1 MTPSKAVVRDDPQ
14 MNPNSLHDF
23 HRARRGPKNVPE
35 IVMSTPIEEATAT
48 ESPAKNPG
56 HGHATTRH
64 IQFALFDQ
72 RTSNAPFGYEHFVSL
87 PPGYDDG
94 EHEGRKW
101 PLILFLHGAGES
113 QRAANESYASIRHG
127 IPKVI
132 LCYDKIKCAYS
143 SSLGTGGDHDVS
155 PSRLSPAL
163 DIPMA
168 PRLRKSTPLRQVDLN
183 TNTHNNDDEDKD
195 KDNIN
200 RDRSSEPV
208 PTESC
213 LLVAENFITVSPS
226 LNMTHGYGWNAAI
239 LPALLDEVVTR
250 YRIDRDRIHVTGF
263 SMGGYGAWDLALYS
277 PRRFATVVPV
287 CGGGDTVRVAASL
300 RHVPHW

>member
-1 MTPSKAVVRDDPQ
+1 
-14 MNPNSLHDF
+14 
-23 HRARRGPKNVPE
+23 
-35 IVMSTPIEEATAT
+35 
-48 ESPAKNPG
+48 
-56 HGHATTRH
+56 
-64 IQFALFDQ
+64 
-72 RTSNAPFGYEHFVSL
+72 
-87 PPGYDDG
+87 
-94 EHEGRKW
+94 
-101 PLILFLHGAGES
+101 
-113 QRAANESYASIRHG
+113 
-127 IPKVI
+127 
-132 LCYDKIKCAYS
+132 
-143 SSLGTGGDHDVS
+143 
-155 PSRLSPAL
+155 
-163 DIPMA
+163 MA